1 MTRIL
6 VIEDEAPLRE
16 EISDIL
22 MFEGFDVM
30 SAENGRVGLD
40 LARKNAVDLI
50 VCDITMP
57 EMDGYQVLS
66 NLREDTRAALIPF
79 LFLTAR
85 ADKSFMRH
93 GMELGADDYVT
104 KPFTHQ
110 ELLSAIRSRLQR
122 HSAIADAHQLD
133 LEEVKTQLT
142 RMVTHELRTPLIS
155 IRMVRDVIDRQ
166 LDHLGPEEIKELMG
180 TLRLGT
186 ERLNHMVEQM
196 VYLTHVET
204 GSLSADRIAQAGQRL
219 EVWQVLVGAT
229 DLARRYAY
237 RNPVLQIDF
246 QERDRAATVIGH
258 IASLKHAFAEF
269 IANALD
275 FSNPDSAVS
284 INQWM
289 SKGTIWVSVID
300 YGRGIKDSAQQQAG
314 KKFQQ
319 IDRAS
324 QEQQGM
330 GLGVYV
336 ARRIIE
342 AHGGIVQISSVE
354 GKGTRVNIGLPM
366 CESVVD
372 EEH

>member
-22 MFEGFDVM
+22 MFEGFDVLT
-30 SAENGRVGLD
+30 AENGKVGLD
-40 LARKNAVDLI
+40 MARKNAVDMI

-57 EMDGYQVLS
+57 EMDGYQVLLR
-66 NLREDTRAALIPF
+66 LREDTKAALIPF

-104 KPFTHQ
+104 KPFTHG
-110 ELLSAIRSRLQR
+110 ELLSAIRSRLNR
-122 HSAIADAHQLD
+122 HAGIAEAHQKD
-133 LEEVKTQLT
+133 LEEVKSQLT

-166 LDHLGPEEIKELMG
+166 IDHLNPAEIKELMG

-186 ERLNHMVEQM
+186 ERLNHLVEQM
-196 VYLTHVET
+196 VYLTQIET
-204 GSLSADRIAQAGQRL
+204 GSLSVQAINENGQKL
-219 EVWQVLVGAT
+219 EVWQVLVGAI

-246 QERDRAATVIGH
+246 DERERGSLVIGH
-258 IASLKHAFAEF
+258 IGSLKHAFAEI

-275 FSNPDSAVS
+275 FSQSDSAVQ
-284 INQWM
+284 ITQWQTQ
-289 SKGTIWVSVID
+289 GNIWVSIVD
-300 YGRGIKDSAQQQAG
+300 QGRGLSEEAQQQTGRA
-314 KKFQQ
+314 FQQ
-319 IDRAS
+319 IDRAT

-330 GLGVYV
+330 GLGLFV
-336 ARRIIE
+336 ARSIIE
-342 AHGGIVQISSVE
+342 AHGGVMNLSSAP
-354 GKGTRVNIGLPM
+354 GKGTRVNIGLPLLPP
-366 CESVVD
+366 ET
-372 EEH
+372 EE